1 MHPHV
6 HASMFLSQ
14 KTSKGEER
22 KPEAPE
28 KLLHIRVAGLMI
40 SSKGSVFLKQEI
52 FFLSDKSPYPVW
64 TRLLHSETHDDKIT
78 QRTVCLRGCT
88 KPSKQYPSPLFL
100 CTQNVTAELLLLLS
114 LRTTCLCYSKVFAYH
129 SSQIHLKTC
138 LWSQGW
144 SELLRFGDHYCKMKT
159 YLILAFKCSCDK
171 AEAATAQPH
180 STKECY
186 MG

>member
-52 FFLSDKSPYPVW
+52 FFLSDKYG
-64 TRLLHSETHDDKIT
+64 
-78 QRTVCLRGCT
+78 QGCFTVKHMMTKSHRGQC
-88 KPSKQYPSPLFL
+88 
-100 CTQNVTAELLLLLS
+100 A
-114 LRTTCLCYSKVFAYH
+114 
-129 SSQIHLKTC
+129 
-138 LWSQGW
+138 
-144 SELLRFGDHYCKMKT
+144 
-159 YLILAFKCSCDK
+159 
-171 AEAATAQPH
+171 
-180 STKECY
+180 
-186 MG
+186 